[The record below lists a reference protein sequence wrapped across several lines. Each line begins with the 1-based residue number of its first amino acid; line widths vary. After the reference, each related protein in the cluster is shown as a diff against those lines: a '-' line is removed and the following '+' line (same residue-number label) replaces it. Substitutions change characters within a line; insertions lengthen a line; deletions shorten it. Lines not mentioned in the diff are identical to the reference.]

1 MACLTI
7 MITDMPSRRA
17 ALLVVI
23 ACNVLWAGSYVAG
36 KAALDE
42 VSFVTLNALRFG
54 IAGVLLAPIVWRG
67 RHLLPRDRGGR
78 LRLLAI
84 ALFGFCGNKALEF
97 LGLSLTT
104 ATDTALLITSE
115 SLVTLLLAVL
125 ILGERLQRG
134 TALGI
139 ALGGIGVYVM
149 VEGGLVAPHLLQGGQ
164 GVGDGIVVA
173 SLALESCATIAGARL
188 MRGGAPV
195 IVTGAAVML
204 SECIWAP
211 AAIGYGL
218 HNGAP
223 HLGTGGWIGVLYL
236 AVVTTVIAYSG
247 WFWGL
252 QRLSAQDVTP
262 LLLVQPLA
270 GTLIAAVVRGE
281 RPGASTLAGG
291 ACVLAGVTLT
301 ALRRERSPA
310 VAEMQAMAPE
320 APCPG

>member
-1 MACLTI
+1 MPEQ
-7 MITDMPSRRA
+7 MPSRRA
-17 ALLVVI
+17 ALLVVA
-23 ACNVLWAGSYVAG
+23 ACNVLWAGSYVSG
-36 KAALDE
+36 KAALDQ
-42 VSFVTLNALRFG
+42 VPFVTLNALRFG
-54 IAGVLLAPIVWRG
+54 IAAVILAPIVWRG
-67 RHLLPRDRGGR
+67 RASLPRDRGGR

-125 ILGERLQRG
+125 ILGERLQRR
-134 TALGI
+134 TAAALG
-139 ALGGIGVYVM
+139 LGGLGVYVL
-149 VEGGLVAPHLLQGGQ
+149 VEGGLVAPHFLHGGE

-173 SLALESCATIAGARL
+173 SLVLESVATIAGARL

-204 SECIWAP
+204 SECVWAP
-211 AAIGYGL
+211 AAIGYGI
-218 HNGAP
+218 HSGAP
-223 HLGTGGWIGVLYL
+223 HLDAAGWIGIVYL

-281 RPGASTLAGG
+281 RPGASTLVGG
-291 ACVLAGVTLT
+291 TCVLAAVALT
-301 ALRRERSPA
+301 ALRRQPSA
-310 VAEMQAMAPE
+310 AEAELQAMAPE
-320 APCPG
+320 AP

>member
-1 MACLTI
+1 
-7 MITDMPSRRA
+7 MPSRRA

-23 ACNVLWAGSYVAG
+23 ACNLLWAGSYVAG

-54 IAGVLLAPIVWRG
+54 IAAVILAPVVWRG
-67 RHLLPRDRGGR
+67 RALLPRDRGGR

-84 ALFGFCGNKALEF
+84 AGFGFCGNKALEF

-125 ILGERLQRG
+125 VLGERLQRRIG
-134 TALGI
+134 AALL
-139 ALGGIGVYVM
+139 LGGVGVYVL
-149 VEGGLVAPHLLQGGQ
+149 VEGGLVAPHLLHGGE

-173 SLALESCATIAGARL
+173 SLALESLATVSGARL
-188 MRGGAPV
+188 MRSGAPV
-195 IVTGAAVML
+195 VVTGAAVIL

-211 AAIGYGL
+211 AAIGYAL
-218 HNGAP
+218 HGGAP
-223 HLGTGGWIGVLYL
+223 HLTAGGWAGVAYL

-247 WFWGL
+247 WFWGM
-252 QRLSAQDVTP
+252 QRLSAQDLTP

-291 ACVLAGVTLT
+291 ACVLAGVALV
-301 ALRRERSPA
+301 ALRREPSPA
-310 VAEMQAMAPE
+310 EAELQAMAPE
-320 APCPG
+320 AP

>member
-1 MACLTI
+1 MAAP
-7 MITDMPSRRA
+7 MPSRRA
-17 ALLVVI
+17 ALLVVV
-23 ACNVLWAGSYVAG
+23 ACNLLWAGSYVSG

-42 VSFVTLNALRFG
+42 VPFVTLNALRFG
-54 IAGVLLAPIVWRG
+54 IAGIILAPIVWRG
-67 RHLLPRDRGGR
+67 RHLLPTDRGGR

-97 LGLSLTT
+97 LGLSMTT
-104 ATDTALLITSE
+104 ATDTAVLITSE

-125 ILGERLQRG
+125 ILGERLQRR
-134 TALGI
+134 TAV
-139 ALGGIGVYVM
+139 ALAIGGFGVYVM
-149 VEGGLVAPHLLQGGQ
+149 VEGGLVAPHLLHGGQ

-173 SLALESCATIAGARL
+173 SLVLESVATIAGSRL
-188 MRGGAPV
+188 MRGGSPV
-195 IVTGAAVML
+195 IVTGAAVIL

-211 AAIGYGL
+211 AAIAWGL
-218 HNGAP
+218 HSGAP
-223 HLGTGGWIGVLYL
+223 HLGTAGWIGVVYL

-281 RPGASTLAGG
+281 RPGASTLFGG
-291 ACVLAGVTLT
+291 ACVLAGVALV
-301 ALRRERSPA
+301 ALRRERSPTEEDR
-310 VAEMQAMAPE
+310 VRMAAE
-320 APCPG
+320 AP